1 MIGWDID
8 ESGTICMTDSDV
20 FYKMIKVLK
29 RTMKVGVIYFS
40 AATIMIL
47 PKASLLVDTVCKI
60 FFNIVGGLFT
70 QSVPI

>member
-1 MIGWDID
+1 
-8 ESGTICMTDSDV
+8 
-20 FYKMIKVLK
+20 MIKVLK
-29 RTMKVGVIYFS
+29 RMMKVGVIYFS
-40 AATIMIL
+40 AATLMIL